1 MTDIQGLRAQLRDS
15 RPRSA
20 PRVSGGGGVPFWAIA
35 IGAAVVG
42 FGIVLFAPRFFTT
55 QRTAALPDFQEAV
68 SRSADGGQV
77 SAPER
82 QAGAPPASVQLVPAQ
97 PAPAAA
103 PQPVKAQPAPPAQPA
118 PVQPSPAQPSPAQ
131 PSPAQPA
138 AVHPAPAPVSRY
150 AGKAPEDVVRLS
162 DAVCEQRAQA
172 VRSGV
177 QPAPRNAQGR
187 QEEGG
192 NGHRITAADEK
203 LHCFLTEAPAR
214 FCAPNQKRKVAADV
228 INYFKG
234 IEYTNA
240 AVAVAAKVAA
250 MKPSGEAP
258 VVLNKAEVDPRVVE
272 AIEGVIRAGYLTKAN
287 RDEIG
292 ANVPRELKDRFARIV
307 GSTPP
312 CPKPPWWASF
322 L

>member
-1 MTDIQGLRAQLRDS
+1 VI
-15 RPRSA
+15 
-20 PRVSGGGGVPFWAIA
+20 
-35 IGAAVVG
+35 G
-42 FGIVLFAPRFFTT
+42 FGIVLLAPRFFTT
-55 QRTAALPDFQEAV
+55 QRTAALPDFQEPA
-68 SRSADGGQV
+68 SRPQPADSGQV
-77 SAPER
+77 PAPER
-82 QAGAPPASVQLVPAQ
+82 HAVAAPVQLAPVQPAQ
-97 PAPAAA
+97 PTA
-103 PQPVKAQPAPPAQPA
+103 PQPVKAQPAPAQPTLAQPA
-118 PVQPSPAQPSPAQ
+118 
-131 PSPAQPA
+131 
-138 AVHPAPAPVSRY
+138 HAPVSRY

-162 DAVCEQRAQA
+162 DAVCEQRSQA
-172 VRSGV
+172 VRNGA
-177 QPAPRNAQGR
+177 QPPRSSAPARNAAGR
-187 QEEGG
+187 PEEGG
-192 NGHRITAADEK
+192 NGHKITAADEK
-203 LHCFLTEAPAR
+203 LHCFLTEVPAR
-214 FCAPNQKRKVAADV
+214 FCAPNQKRKVTADV

-250 MKPSGEAP
+250 LKPSGEAP
-258 VVLNKAEVDPRVVE
+258 VALNKAEIDPRVVE

>member
-1 MTDIQGLRAQLRDS
+1 MTDLQGLRAQLREN
-15 RPRSA
+15 RPASA
-20 PRVSGGGGVPFWAIA
+20 ARVAGSSGGGVPFWAIA
-35 IGAAVVG
+35 VGAAVVG
-42 FGIVLFAPRFFTT
+42 FGIVLFAPRFFTI

-82 QAGAPPASVQLVPAQ
+82 QAVAPPASAQLVPAQ
-97 PAPAAA
+97 PAPVTA
-103 PQPVKAQPAPPAQPA
+103 PAPVKAQ
-118 PVQPSPAQPSPAQ
+118 
-131 PSPAQPA
+131 
-138 AVHPAPAPVSRY
+138 PAPAPVSRY
-150 AGKAPEDVVRLS
+150 AGKAPEEVVRLS

-172 VRSGV
+172 VRNGV
-177 QPAPRNAQGR
+177 PPAPRNAPGR
-187 QEEGG
+187 QEESG
-192 NGHRITAADEK
+192 NGHRVTAADEK

-214 FCAPNQKRKVAADV
+214 FCAPNQKRKAAADV

-240 AVAVAAKVAA
+240 AVVVAAKVAA
-250 MKPSGEAP
+250 MKPSGEAAA
-258 VVLNKAEVDPRVVE
+258 VLNKAEIDPRVVE

>member
-20 PRVSGGGGVPFWAIA
+20 PRVSSGGGGAPFWAVA
-35 IGAAVVG
+35 VVAAVVG
-42 FGIVLFAPRFFTT
+42 FGIVLFTPRFFTT
-55 QRTAALPDFQEAV
+55 QRTAALPDFQEAA
-68 SRSADGGQV
+68 SRPPDGGQG

-82 QAGAPPASVQLVPAQ
+82 HAVAPPVSVQLVPAPAAASQPVKSQ
-97 PAPAAA
+97 PAPA
-103 PQPVKAQPAPPAQPA
+103 QPALPA
-118 PVQPSPAQPSPAQ
+118 
-131 PSPAQPA
+131 PAQPA
-138 AVHPAPAPVSRY
+138 AAPASRY
-150 AGKAPEDVVRLS
+150 AGKAPEEVVRVS
-162 DAVCEQRAQA
+162 DAVCEQRMQA
-172 VRSGV
+172 VRNGV
-177 QPAPRNAQGR
+177 QPAPR
-187 QEEGG
+187 GG
-192 NGHRITAADEK
+192 GHKITAADEK
-203 LHCFLTEAPAR
+203 LHCFLTEAPSR

-240 AVAVAAKVAA
+240 AVVVAAKVAA
-250 MKPSGEAP
+250 MKPGGEAP
-258 VVLNKAEVDPRVVE
+258 AVLNKAEIDPRVVE
-272 AIEGVIRAGYLTKAN
+272 AIEGVMRAGYLTKAN
-287 RDEIG
+287 REEIG

>member
-15 RPRSA
+15 RPRSS
-20 PRVSGGGGVPFWAIA
+20 PSVSSGGGVPFWAIA
-35 IGAAVVG
+35 VGAAVIG

-55 QRTAALPDFQEAV
+55 QRTAALPDFQEAA
-68 SRSADGGQV
+68 SKPADGAQV
-77 SAPER
+77 PAPER
-82 QAGAPPASVQLVPAQ
+82 LAAVAPPVQHAQPAQPAQVAQPAHAVQPAPAVAPSAKAQ
-97 PAPAAA
+97 PAPAQSAA
-103 PQPVKAQPAPPAQPA
+103 
-118 PVQPSPAQPSPAQ
+118 
-131 PSPAQPA
+131 
-138 AVHPAPAPVSRY
+138 APVSRY
-150 AGKAPEDVVRLS
+150 AGKTPEEVVRLS

-172 VRSGV
+172 VRDGV
-177 QPAPRNAQGR
+177 QPAPRSSAPARNAQGR
-187 QEEGG
+187 HQEGG
-192 NGHRITAADEK
+192 NGHKITAADEK

-250 MKPSGEAP
+250 MKPDPARSPGGEP
-258 VVLNKAEVDPRVVE
+258 VLNKAEFDPRVVE
-272 AIEGVIRAGYLTKAN
+272 AIEGLIRAGYLTKAN

>member
-20 PRVSGGGGVPFWAIA
+20 PHVSSGGGGAPFWAVA

-68 SRSADGGQV
+68 SRSADSAQV
-77 SAPER
+77 PAPER
-82 QAGAPPASVQLVPAQ
+82 QAVAPPASAQLVPAQ

-103 PQPVKAQPAPPAQPA
+103 PQAVKAQPAPPAQPA
-118 PVQPSPAQPSPAQ
+118 PAPPAPAQ

-150 AGKAPEDVVRLS
+150 AGKAPEEVVRLS

-172 VRSGV
+172 VRNGV
-177 QPAPRNAQGR
+177 HPAPRNAAGR

-240 AVAVAAKVAA
+240 AVVVAAKVAA

-258 VVLNKAEVDPRVVE
+258 VVLNKAEIDPRVVQ
-272 AIEGVIRAGYLTKAN
+272 AIEAVIRGGYLTKAN

>member
-1 MTDIQGLRAQLRDS
+1 MTDIQGLRAQLRDNRTS
-15 RPRSA
+15 SA
-20 PRVSGGGGVPFWAIA
+20 ARVASSSGGGVPFWAIA
-35 IGAAVVG
+35 VGAAVAG

-77 SAPER
+77 PAPER
-82 QAGAPPASVQLVPAQ
+82 QAVAPPASVQLAPAQ

-103 PQPVKAQPAPPAQPA
+103 PQPVKAR
-118 PVQPSPAQPSPAQ
+118 
-131 PSPAQPA
+131 PA
-138 AVHPAPAPVSRY
+138 AIQPAPAPVSRY
-150 AGKAPEDVVRLS
+150 AGKAPEEVVRLS

-172 VRSGV
+172 VRNGV
-177 QPAPRNAQGR
+177 QPAPRNAPGR

-192 NGHRITAADEK
+192 NGHKVTAADEK

-214 FCAPNQKRKVAADV
+214 FCAPNQKRKAAADV

-240 AVAVAAKVAA
+240 AVVVAAKVAA
-250 MKPSGEAP
+250 MKPSGEAA
-258 VVLNKAEVDPRVVE
+258 VVLNKAEIDPRVVE
-272 AIEGVIRAGYLTKAN
+272 AIEAVIRAGYLTKAN